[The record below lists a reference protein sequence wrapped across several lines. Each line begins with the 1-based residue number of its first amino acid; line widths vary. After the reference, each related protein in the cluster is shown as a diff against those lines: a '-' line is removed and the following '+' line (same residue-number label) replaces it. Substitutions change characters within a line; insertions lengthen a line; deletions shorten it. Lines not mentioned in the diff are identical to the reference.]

1 MPEAR
6 IERAVVSVYDK
17 TGLVDFVRELV
28 KMGVEIL
35 STGGTRKLLAESGLK
50 VKDISEYTG
59 FPEMMDG
66 RVKTLHPRVHGGLLA
81 VRDNP
86 EHVAAMKANGIQ
98 RIDMVVVNLYPFE
111 ATIAKPGVTLPEAI
125 EQIDIG
131 GPSMI
136 RSSAKNHAYVTV
148 VTSPKQYGLVLDEMK
163 KNGGAT
169 TLETRSKLAR
179 EVFATTSN
187 YDGAIANYLAAQAGT
202 TPDVAVIAGRKV
214 ADISKGENGH
224 QSPAQLFGTGGADPL
239 GLPNFKVIEGRALS
253 YNNWTDIDR
262 LLNVLTTAGA
272 AWKKNAMGGEPKI
285 AVLCKHGNPCGAS
298 VAADG
303 SDAVAKAVLG
313 DTRAAFGGL
322 LMCNFTVTDKLAEA
336 MITTGMPAGRVQK
349 FDSVIAP
356 GFSDGAASLLE
367 RKKGKC
373 RLVVNERLADCWHVM
388 DAHARFRYT
397 RGGFLVQPAYA
408 FVLDLNNPALVVSG
422 ANRSD
427 LSADLK
433 ASLLLAVAVNH
444 KSNSNTITLV
454 SDRQLIGNGVGQQ
467 DRVGAAELA
476 IKRAVDAGH
485 RDKLPGAVA
494 CSDSFFP
501 FPDAPKVLI
510 DAGVRTIFSTT
521 GSENDKLTQELC
533 KSRGVTL
540 IQLPDDA
547 ARGFFGH

>member
-1 MPEAR
+1 MADVK
-6 IERAVVSVYDK
+6 IERAIVSVYDK
-17 TGLVDFVRELV
+17 TGLVDFVKELV
-28 KMGVEIL
+28 RMGVEIL
-35 STGGTRKLLAESGLK
+35 STGGTRKLLAENGVK
-50 VKDISEYTG
+50 VRDISEYTG

-111 ATIAKPGVTLPEAI
+111 ATIARPGVTLPEAI

-163 KNGGAT
+163 SHGGAT
-169 TLETRSKLAR
+169 TIETRAKFAR

-187 YDGAIANYLAAQAGT
+187 YDGTIANYLAGQAGA
-202 TPDVAVIAGRKV
+202 TPDVAVIAGRKF
-214 ADISKGENGH
+214 ADIPKGENGH
-224 QSPAQLFGTGGADPL
+224 QSPAQLFATGGSDPL
-239 GLPNFKVIEGRALS
+239 GLPNFKVIEGLPLS

-272 AWKKNAMGGEPKI
+272 GWKLNAMSGTPKI
-285 AVLCKHGNPCGAS
+285 AVLCKHGNPCGAA
-298 VAADG
+298 VAADEET
-303 SDAVAKAVLG
+303 AVRKAVLG

-322 LMCNFTVTDKLAEA
+322 LMCNFTVTEKLAEA
-336 MITTGMPAGRVQK
+336 MITTGMSGNNVQK

-356 GFSDGAASLLE
+356 AFAEGAASVLE

-373 RLVVNERLADCWHVM
+373 RLVVNERLADSWHLM
-388 DAHARFRYT
+388 DAHPRFRYT
-397 RGGFLVQPAYA
+397 RGGFLVQPAYG
-408 FVLDLNNPALVVSG
+408 FVLDLADKALVVSG
-422 ANRSD
+422 AGLAS
-427 LSADLK
+427 LSNEQK
-433 ASLLLAVAVNH
+433 ASLLLALAVNH

-454 SDRQLIGNGVGQQ
+454 SESMLIGNGVGQQ
-467 DRVGAAELA
+467 DRVGAAELVV
-476 IKRAVDAGH
+476 KRAVDAGH
-485 RDKLPGAVA
+485 KDKIAGAVA

-501 FPDAPKVLI
+501 FPDAPEVLI
-510 DAGVRTIFSTT
+510 NAGVKTIFSTT
-521 GSENDKLTQELC
+521 GSANDKLTQELC
-533 KSRGVTL
+533 RKRGVTL
-540 IQLPDDA
+540 IQLPDAA